1 MQNIL
6 NVSMVLHYRFNSAGN
21 TQDFYIVPDVPNI
34 TLKFQQLTRDSGI
47 YQCSLTSFLL
57 KHFLISKKVM
67 QAHAF
72 DVSIQLTL
80 RSGRAE
86 IIS

>member
-1 MQNIL
+1 
-6 NVSMVLHYRFNSAGN
+6 MVLHYRFNSAGN

-34 TLKFQQLTRDSGI
+34 TLKFQQLRDSGI

-80 RSGRAE
+80 WSGRAE